1 MNVEIKFKH
10 PFVMEPFATIFW
22 ATNHLPNAQDYS
34 KALLRRVRIVEFNN
48 SFEGEKKATRIF
60 KKLKEESPGIIQ
72 MALNQYKQAILRD
85 EILLPDCVARANKR
99 WLNESDSVALWAEQ
113 CLELNLV
120 ETVQSS
126 AAYEHYRTWCGE
138 NGHRGPVSHTM
149 FGKRM
154 DALEFEKQRY
164 SAGIKYLNVRLKA

>member
-1 MNVEIKFKH
+1 M
-10 PFVMEPFATIFW
+10 
-22 ATNHLPNAQDYS
+22 
-34 KALLRRVRIVEFNN
+34 
-48 SFEGEKKATRIF
+48 
-60 KKLKEESPGIIQ
+60 
-72 MALNQYKQAILRD
+72 
-85 EILLPDCVARANKR
+85 
-99 WLNESDSVALWAEQ
+99 ALWADQ

-164 SAGIKYLNVRLKA
+164 SAGIKYLNVQLKA